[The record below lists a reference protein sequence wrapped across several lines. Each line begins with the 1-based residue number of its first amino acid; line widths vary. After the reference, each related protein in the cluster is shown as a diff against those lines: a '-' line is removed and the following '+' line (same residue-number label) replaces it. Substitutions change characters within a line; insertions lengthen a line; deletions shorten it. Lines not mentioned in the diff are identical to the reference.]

1 MSTEGSEQTLEKSP
15 SYGSKIPMVGLFK
28 NVLSWLLFLP
38 NFFPPLPVGR
48 IETFPWATFFS
59 VDRRLTLPA
68 AYTFVMALFL
78 LSAGYSLYTYGNPI
92 SVLRSYLSL
101 LNASLIFYRIW
112 NTDGADFL
120 RIVKALISVLCLHLL
135 LSLWQFSGTVPDA
148 IMGFIQYFT
157 PRATDQVLGQG
168 RGVSGLYAEPAYAA
182 YAVHYSFVFLL
193 LLAKIHPFS
202 FRGLAL
208 LTVLLGFDLVIS
220 RSATDVV
227 MLGVLLTGFLNRR
240 NIFRALLFGFALLA
254 TALIYTRISSDPP
267 RSLTLLYNLF
277 FNLNLNDPFLTVF
290 NESGFRLISIYGGY
304 IYGLIHPFGGGIG
317 SWPVTS
323 LVALEMTGVDAFE
336 IYFYLEINEGFYYPT
351 RPSAF
356 ASELFMEAGWVGFL
370 LYAFAFFGFARFR
383 ELIRNP
389 WGRAVF
395 FMFLFNFFALGT
407 IGDPIGTAVL
417 GLTYVYILKFKEKLP
432 SGDEEE
438 DFDAADDEDPDS
450 PSGVPEVDST
460 SPSGAPTPLSPSS
473 STEAPASPTPGAAD
487 GFDAKGGSP
496 GAADSSPIASNDA
509 TQPTFDPS

>member
-1 MSTEGSEQTLEKSP
+1 
-15 SYGSKIPMVGLFK
+15 MVGILK
-28 NVLSWLLFLP
+28 NALSWLLFMP

-101 LNASLIFYRIW
+101 INASLIFYRIW

-120 RIVKALISVLCLHLL
+120 RIVKALISVLCLHLV

-148 IMGFIQYFT
+148 IMDFVQYFT
-157 PRATDQVLGQG
+157 PRATGEALGQG
-168 RGVSGLYAEPAYAA
+168 RGVSGIYAEPAYAA

-208 LTVLLGFDLVIS
+208 NAVLLAFDLIVT

-240 NIFRALLFGFALLA
+240 NIFRTSLFVAALLMTALLYA
-254 TALIYTRISSDPP
+254 RLSDDPP
-267 RSLTLLYNLF
+267 RSVMLLYNLF
-277 FNLNLNDPFLTVF
+277 FNLNLNDPYLTVF
-290 NESGFRLISIYGGY
+290 NESGFRLISIFGGY
-304 IYGLIHPFGGGIG
+304 IYGLIHPLGGGIG

-323 LVALEMTGVDAFE
+323 LVALELTGIEAFE
-336 IYFYLEINEGFYYPT
+336 IYYYLELNDGFFYPT

-356 ASELFMEAGWVGFL
+356 ASELFLEAGWVGFL
-370 LYAFAFFGFARFR
+370 LYVFAFFGFARFR

-438 DFDAADDEDPDS
+438 DFDENPDS
-450 PSGVPEVDST
+450 PSGAPEGDST
-460 SPSGAPTPLSPSS
+460 SKSGAPTPLSPSS

-487 GFDAKGGSP
+487 SANVKGGAG
-496 GAADSSPIASNDA
+496 GAADSSLIASNDA